1 MSFVADVMEMVC
13 IDNVN
18 GDVIASSTL
27 QESGIDVQ
35 VKETEIR
42 GSRGNALQTVL
53 HSDRDVSIKTKD
65 SNWRYDVLA
74 KQLGQSI
81 VTGVGVA
88 WSMPK
93 VYTAV
98 GTGSIKITL
107 DNAPLA
113 TGHGIKLFK
122 VADGTPITSGFTV
135 AGSDITFSAGV
146 VAGDQIEVRT
156 YKYNTPAKTET
167 LNIDNAVFAKGM
179 TVILETLEID
189 SNEKPIFRKQF
200 IFDSAIPDGNF
211 SINTTSERNGVSPE
225 FNLRVVKPPNSTVVG
240 RVLRIPIA

>member
-1 MSFVADVMEMVC
+1 MSFVADIMEMVC
-13 IDNVN
+13 IDNVT
-18 GDVIASSTL
+18 GEVIASNTL

-35 VKETEIR
+35 VKESEIR
-42 GSRGNALQTVL
+42 GSRGNALQAVL
-53 HSDRDVSIKTKD
+53 HSDRDINLSTKD
-65 SNWRYDVLA
+65 SNFRYDVLA

-81 VTGVGVA
+81 VTGAGVA

-93 VYTAV
+93 WYTAA
-98 GTGSIKITL
+98 GTTTIKVTL

-113 TGHGIKLFK
+113 SGHGIKLFK
-122 VADGTPITSGFTV
+122 ADGTPITSGFTV
-135 AGSDITFSAGV
+135 AGSDITFSTGV
-146 VAGDQIEVRT
+146 AASDQIEVRT
-156 YKYNTPAKTET
+156 YKYATAATTQT

-200 IFDSAIPDGNF
+200 IFDSAIPTGNF
-211 SINTTSERNGVSPE
+211 SINTTSERNGVAPE